1 MPVLLHAIDQ
11 RHGLALPQM
20 ELAQRH
26 VVVGP
31 VHVLHQIVPQHRHG
45 LARLLAGEAAVLLEA
60 DALADEEV
68 VAVVDAELQDAELLQ
83 LAQIEVAG
91 GIGQAV
97 LPLEIDEG
105 LVAPEDVGEKGIE
118 PRLLVKRLILLLGKD
133 GPAAL
138 GILGPVQQL
147 FEGESH
153 QMADLQQGV
162 ERQGGLVHH
171 ALHGGDGNPHGFCQG
186 LIADPLVG
194 QGFLQG
200 VEDVIGQ
207 CLAVGHATIPLS
219 AFLVVSGIEWFVC
232 IGLKF

>member
-11 RHGLALPQM
+11 GHGLALVQV

-26 VVVGP
+26 IVVRL

-45 LARLLAGEAAVLLEA
+45 LACLLAGEATVLFEA

-91 GIGQAV
+91 GVGQAV

-105 LVAPEDVGEKGIE
+105 LVAPEDVGEEGVE
-118 PRLLVKRLILLLGKD
+118 AGLLVKRLVLLLGED
-133 GPAAL
+133 GAAAL
-138 GILGPVQQL
+138 GVLGAIQQILEREP
-147 FEGESH
+147 H

-171 ALHGGDGNPHGFCQG
+171 PLHGGDGDPHGFCQG

-194 QGFLQG
+194 QGLLQG
-200 VEDVIGQ
+200 VENVVGQ
-207 CLAVGHATIPLS
+207 GLAVGHATIPLS
-219 AFLVVSGIEWFVC
+219 AFLVVSKSE
-232 IGLKF
+232 